1 MGHLLRI
8 RKGHEHARVTF
19 VELFFDL
26 VFVFAVTQLSHTL
39 LAHFSVLGAVETW
52 LLMMAV
58 WWVWIYTSWVT
69 NWLDPERVP
78 VRLMLFAVML
88 AGLIMSAALPKAF
101 AELGLIYAL
110 AHVSIQIGRSLFMLW
125 GVRGHVSLTRN
136 FQRITA
142 WLCVSGILWIAGGL
156 MEGETRLILWIL
168 ALIIEYLGPS
178 QGFWTP
184 GLGRSTTAD
193 WNVEG
198 GHMAERCGL
207 FVIIALG
214 ESVLVTGA
222 TFSGLEWSLPV
233 VLAFLSSFVG
243 SVAMW
248 WIYFN
253 TGAERGSVTIATS
266 GDPGRLAR
274 IAYTYIH
281 LFIVA
286 GIIVTAVGD
295 EFTLAHPDGHTDL
308 KTAVAIVGGPA
319 LYLIGTLLFRRAITG
334 HLPKIQLGALV
345 LLAIIF
351 AGAGL
356 VSPMLLSLATT
367 IVLVL
372 NALAEKGAVEELKE
386 SHSA

>member
-1 MGHLLRI
+1 LGHLLRA

-26 VFVFAVTQLSHTL
+26 VFVFAVTQLSHAL
-39 LAHFSVLGAVETW
+39 LAHFSVLGAIET
-52 LLMMAV
+52 LLLLMAV

-69 NWLDPERVP
+69 NWLDPQRMP
-78 VRLMLFAVML
+78 VRLMLFAIMAL
-88 AGLIMSAALPKAF
+88 GLIMSAALPKAF
-101 AELGLIYAL
+101 AELGLVFAA
-110 AHVSIQIGRSLFMLW
+110 AHVSIQVGRTLFTLW
-125 GVRGHVSLTRN
+125 AAQGHAALTLN
-136 FQRITA
+136 FRRILA
-142 WLCVSGILWIAGGL
+142 WLCVSGVVWIPGGF
-156 MEGETRLILWIL
+156 MEGEARLAFWAV
-168 ALIIEYLGPS
+168 ALLIEYLGPS

-222 TFSGLEWSLPV
+222 TFSGLAWTTPV
-233 VLAFLSSFVG
+233 VLAFLSAFLASL
-243 SVAMW
+243 AMW

-253 TGAERGSVTIATS
+253 TASERGAETMIAS

-274 IAYTYIH
+274 VAYTYIH

-295 EFTLAHPDGHTDL
+295 ELTLAHPEGNADL
-308 KTAVAIVGGPA
+308 KTAFAIVGGPA

-334 HLPKIQLGALV
+334 HLPKIQLLALIAMIV
-345 LLAIIF
+345 IF
-351 AGAGL
+351 AGASF
-356 VSPMLLSLATT
+356 VSPLILSLATT
-367 IVLVL
+367 AVLCLV
-372 NALAEKGAVEELKE
+372 AFAEKGVAREIKE
-386 SHSA
+386 SHPA